1 MTMWSRRGFLTNV
14 VAGLA
19 AGGLAGAA
27 EPGRIR
33 AVAFDGFVL
42 LDPIS
47 IFALVKD
54 LFPDKGEILVQ
65 LWLTKQFS
73 YSWWRTAAGRYE
85 DFWRVT
91 GDALD
96 FAAQSLKLDL
106 TAETRERLMQANLT
120 MKAWPDVAAALEL
133 LRKND
138 IRLAVLTNLSEQM
151 IQANMKS
158 AGLDGL
164 IELALSTDR
173 VQAYKPDPKA
183 YRMGVEAF
191 RLPKEEVAFA
201 ASAGWDAAGAAGFGY
216 PTVWVNRLGMP
227 AERLGIPP
235 NVTSPDI
242 GGLTRFVLP

>member
-1 MTMWSRRGFLTNV
+1 MWSRRGFLTNAV
-14 VAGLA
+14 VGLA
-19 AGGLAGAA
+19 AGGLACAA

-42 LDPIS
+42 LDPRS
-47 IFALVKD
+47 VFGLVKQ
-54 LFPDKGEILVQ
+54 LFPEKGEALAQ
-65 LWLTKQFS
+65 LWLSKQFG

-96 FAAQSLKLDL
+96 FSAQSLKLDL

-120 MKAWPDVAAALEL
+120 MKAWPDVVAALEL
-133 LRKND
+133 LRENH
-138 IRLAVLTNLSEQM
+138 IHLAVLTNLSEQM
-151 IQANMKS
+151 IRANMKS

-164 IELALSTDR
+164 IDLVLSTDR

-183 YRMGVEAF
+183 YRMGIGAF
-191 RLPKEEVAFA
+191 HLPKEEIAFA
-201 ASAGWDAAGAAGFGY
+201 ASAGWDAAGAAWFGY

-227 AERLGIPP
+227 AEKLGIAP
-235 NVTSPDI
+235 NATSPDI